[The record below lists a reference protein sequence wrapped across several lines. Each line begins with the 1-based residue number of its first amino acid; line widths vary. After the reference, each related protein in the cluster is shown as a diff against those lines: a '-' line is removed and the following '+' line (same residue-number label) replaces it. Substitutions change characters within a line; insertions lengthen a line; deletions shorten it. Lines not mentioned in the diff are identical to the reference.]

1 MAEADDPEPA
11 SRAPVVPP
19 APEGPTEA
27 VPVPQRGGTVRMH
40 ADDVPAAKAARARKT
55 SSSLPPGGRASRL
68 SVMRTSLSQVRTSLA
83 NLRESVLSR
92 LPPLPKSVA
101 AMGAPIAVLV
111 VVGVFG
117 IFLVLWLALTGRLP
131 DIAARLTGAS
141 TNDEQSLLPPP
152 PDLVELGEAEWTGPS
167 ATPGRANVG
176 VGVLSVPR
184 TFTAMKDG
192 QFDLVVHFHGNTELS
207 VESYEVALL
216 DTVVLVFNLG
226 NGSGVYEER
235 FSNPDALNNILE
247 RVPAVLQ
254 KRGLENARVRRLALV
269 GWSAGYGA
277 IIRALEHPAHAD
289 RVDAV
294 ILLDGLHSS
303 YRPGTHDIEPANIL
317 STEAFAR
324 RAMKGEKLLVIT
336 HSNIKPMG
344 YLGVR
349 ETVDFLLG
357 RLELSRTEVSLQTE
371 IPALRAAK
379 GVLPQADLR
388 PLELRTEVRSGG
400 LVVRGFGG
408 DQAAHH
414 ISHLMQMS
422 QIALPELAKRWQPE
436 DAP

>member
-131 DIAARLTGAS
+131 DI
-141 TNDEQSLLPPP
+141 
-152 PDLVELGEAEWTGPS
+152 EWTGPS